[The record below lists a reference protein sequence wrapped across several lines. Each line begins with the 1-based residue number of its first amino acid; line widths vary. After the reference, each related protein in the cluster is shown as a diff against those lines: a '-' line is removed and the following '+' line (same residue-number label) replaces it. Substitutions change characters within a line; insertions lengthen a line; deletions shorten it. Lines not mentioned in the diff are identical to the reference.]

1 MADFK
6 LIHTTADGYHIYAGS
21 TGDTKPANAQAKD
34 RLIYE
39 NLSEEEYSG
48 TQWVNIS
55 TNGASHVE
63 TQAGSVNAYGS
74 HIETW
79 TESVLGIA
87 KDTNNEIIYT
97 SPDISW
103 CKTVTIHCLV
113 GTVDVEIS
121 LDYGSTWFATT
132 VKTITTA
139 GVIVDPD
146 TQIAFGERGTLTREV
161 NGLFTNI
168 RVLNVGS
175 VANTNAQ
182 IIYGA

>member
-1 MADFK
+1 MANDPHNGASLTLSK
-6 LIHTTADGYHIYAGS
+6 DTA
-21 TGDTKPANAQAKD
+21 TGDPLYDK
-34 RLIYE
+34 
-39 NLSEEEYSG
+39 
-48 TQWVNIS
+48 S
-55 TNGASHVE
+55 TNGAKHTE
-63 TQAGSVNAYGS
+63 TQAGSVNAYGA
-74 HIETW
+74 HIEDR
-79 TESVLGIA
+79 TESVLGVA

-103 CKTVTIHCLV
+103 CKTVTVHCLV
-113 GTVDVEIS
+113 GTVDVEMS
-121 LDYGSTWFATT
+121 LDYGVTWFVTT

-146 TQIAFGERGTLTREV
+146 TQIAFGERGTLTRDV